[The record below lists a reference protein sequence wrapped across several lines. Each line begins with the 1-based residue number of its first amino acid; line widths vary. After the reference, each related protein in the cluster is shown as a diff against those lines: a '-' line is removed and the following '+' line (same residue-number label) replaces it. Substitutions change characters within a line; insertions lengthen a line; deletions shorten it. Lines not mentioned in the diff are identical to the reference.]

1 MAFKKRQAKG
11 FTLIE
16 MMLVVVI
23 IGIAASLVSLSVGDG
38 NQGLLLKQDSQKL
51 YKTMQLA
58 LSEAA
63 FSQKQIGLRFDVAN
77 QSGQLRY
84 QWLVFDDKARRW
96 NGFATEDL
104 TQTTLPETLGVEL
117 EIDKQAVIIGAK
129 KDEDGLFDIADS
141 INEEKRIEPD
151 IYFLS
156 SGEMP
161 DFTLRLFVANNPDS
175 AYQIT
180 GDLVGR
186 LQFLTPGEKTN
197 AAQP

>member
-1 MAFKKRQAKG
+1 
-11 FTLIE
+11 
-16 MMLVVVI
+16 MLVVVI

-77 QSGQLRY
+77 QSGQLQY
-84 QWLVFDDKARRW
+84 QWLVFDDKVRRW
-96 NGFATEDL
+96 QGFSTEDL
-104 TQTTLPETLGVEL
+104 RQEELPENLRLEL

-129 KDEDGLFDIADS
+129 KDEDGLFEIADS

-161 DFTLRLFVANNPDS
+161 DFTLRLFVAKNPDS

-186 LQFLTPGEKTN
+186 LQFLNPGEKPDVK
-197 AAQP
+197 QP